1 MRTSVALVF
10 ALGLYWMGLNQGAE
24 SPDSNVRDF
33 VTVAVVLVVAAV
45 AWEVVARALRAR
57 RDPASPRS

>member
-33 VTVAVVLVVAAV
+33 VPVAVVLVAAAV
-45 AWEVVARALRAR
+45 TWEIVARAVRAR
-57 RDPASPRS
+57 RADAP